1 MDEQARIKLDEF
13 VEGCMLSWD
22 SAKAR
27 RCRSQ
32 TYNDN
37 KDKAKIVSKRVK
49 VTRQETLEASSFSVL
64 AKVKAKEKL
73 VGHAGDSHAVQLASP
88 LHPPPPPEEK
98 DARDGEGQDE
108 EVGAEKDARDSLRAG
123 PPQRNSPPHKLKQ
136 ASLAGYFNR
145 SKAVAQEREETH
157 KKDSA
162 AARQQRKAKAATKPA
177 RAPPSEALREEARWL
192 NNTDKQDASYN
203 REGKLLVS
211 SLSGRKRKIISSA
224 ST

>member
-1 MDEQARIKLDEF
+1 
-13 VEGCMLSWD
+13 MLTWD
-22 SAKAR
+22 SGKAR

-49 VTRQETLEASSFSVL
+49 VSRQETLEASSFTVL

-73 VGHAGDSHAVQLASP
+73 VEHAGDSAVQLASP
-88 LHPPPPPEEK
+88 LRPPSPTEEK

-108 EVGAEKDARDSLRAG
+108 EVRAEKDAPA
-123 PPQRNSPPHKLKQ
+123 HKLKQ
-136 ASLAGYFNR
+136 ASLADYFNR

-157 KKDSA
+157 KKDIA
-162 AARQQRKAKAATKPA
+162 AARQQRTRQPHKTKTAAKPA

-192 NNTDKQDASYN
+192 DNTWH
-203 REGKLLVS
+203 REA
-211 SLSGRKRKIISSA
+211 GRVL
-224 ST
+224 